1 MAPFSGQPMWASAR
15 IPGKTHHFWLFNGSW
30 LVAGSPTLAS
40 HCRLAAATQMRAK
53 EPTPSPKFF
62 KGRHVQ
68 ASMLNAKDR
77 PSSSARSWLHLQH
90 MQLCLCVSDRPLFLI
105 ADLIVCDPDICY
117 PDGSEQLCNCESDV
131 KRCLWGLYFNVC
143 FYPTWLIPS
152 PAHLSITRRRS
163 PPPLLLLW
171 NNQIYLF

>member
-68 ASMLNAKDR
+68 ACSMQKTGRQVAPDHGFTCNTCSCVFASRIGLFFSSLI
-77 PSSSARSWLHLQH
+77 SSSVIRISVIPTAQSSCATVNPMLRDAYGDYILMCVFIPLDWFLLQH
-90 MQLCLCVSDRPLFLI
+90 ICL
-105 ADLIVCDPDICY
+105 
-117 PDGSEQLCNCESDV
+117 
-131 KRCLWGLYFNVC
+131 
-143 FYPTWLIPS
+143 
-152 PAHLSITRRRS
+152 
-163 PPPLLLLW
+163 
-171 NNQIYLF
+171 